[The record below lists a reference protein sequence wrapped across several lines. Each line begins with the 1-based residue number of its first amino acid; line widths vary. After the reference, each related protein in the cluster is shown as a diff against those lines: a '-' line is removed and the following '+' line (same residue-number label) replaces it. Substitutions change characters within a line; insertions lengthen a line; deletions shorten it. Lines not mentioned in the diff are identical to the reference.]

1 MMGKRRVGA
10 QEGFSAERARQGHGE
25 LSKRDARRLC
35 GPDKG
40 QATVELAVVL
50 PVVIM
55 LAVLVVNALTFFGT
69 CASFDRAVRQAVCV
83 QAAAPSADQVLEG
96 VTARMEQA
104 AREAVPEANVS
115 VSVSVQ
121 ARAPGLT
128 KFTARLTYRP
138 TLFGVGFRDSIFGLR
153 LPELSHDTSLVV
165 DPYRPGVLF

>member
-10 QEGFSAERARQGHGE
+10 QEGFSAERARRRRGMPD
-25 LSKRDARRLC
+25 KRGVR
-35 GPDKG
+35 GPRSADKG

-50 PVVIM
+50 PVAIM

-83 QAAAPSADQVLEG
+83 QAAAPSADQGLEAAA
-96 VTARMEQA
+96 ARIEQA
-104 AREAVPEANVS
+104 ARQAVPEANVS

-138 TLFGVGFRDSIFGLR
+138 TLFGIGLRDSIFGLR